1 VTGSLAGKVA
11 LVAGA
16 SRGIGR
22 AIAASLAER
31 GGNVYAVARDRS
43 RLDELA
49 REPSVCGRITAV
61 PADLLAPGIEHALS
75 QQVPAVDIVAFAA
88 AAPLRQAPLL
98 ETDDGTWHEQWTLN
112 VDVPRRL
119 IGWAAPLMR
128 RRGGASFIFIST
140 VAAQR
145 PLAGLGAYSVG
156 KAALDALMR
165 SAALELG
172 SYGIRCNSVA
182 PGLVHTERTHELIAA
197 TPLAEEHRQTT
208 PLGQLTTPANVADIV
223 AWLACDQAQTLTG
236 QVLIADGGR
245 SIGTFRA
252 AG

>member
-1 VTGSLAGKVA
+1 VTSSLVGKVA

-22 AIAASLAER
+22 AVAAGLAER
-31 GGNVYAVARDRS
+31 GANVCAVARDRG
-43 RLDELA
+43 RLNELA
-49 REPSVCGRITAV
+49 SEPAVRGRITAV
-61 PADLLAPGIEHALS
+61 PVDLLAPGIEDALS
-75 QQVPAVDIVAFAA
+75 RQVPAVDIVVFVAA
-88 AAPLRQAPLL
+88 TPLRHAALL
-98 ETDDGTWHEQWTLN
+98 ETADGAWHEQWALN

-128 RRGGASFIFIST
+128 RRGGGSFVFIST

-165 SAALELG
+165 CAALELG
-172 SYGIRCNSVA
+172 SSGIRCNSVA

-197 TPLAEEHRQTT
+197 TPLAGQHRQTT
-208 PLGQLTTPANVADIV
+208 PLGELTTPADVADIV
-223 AWLACDQAQTLTG
+223 AWLACDQARTLTG

-245 SIGTFRA
+245 SVGTFRA